1 MIMGSYYRVR
11 KLHHFNNELELEKDS
26 EGAKNLKNKVLE
38 LERKVEKT
46 HDELRGRIARRS
58 EL

>member
-1 MIMGSYYRVR
+1 MDYRSRVR
-11 KLHHFNNELELEKDS
+11 KLHHINNELELEKNN

-38 LERKVEKT
+38 LEKKVEKT